1 MSQITAEPTAFNAAL
16 ESPLINAHHADV
28 SQPWSGLAEIM
39 VEVQPNP
46 GLGPVTLEVAVENGG
61 VVLAKEIA
69 GAGISQVRF
78 GVQTNLLPDGSAVLL
93 FTAKQ
98 DQFIWESGVSFQVRN
113 MATPPNNSDGL

>member
-1 MSQITAEPTAFNAAL
+1 
-16 ESPLINAHHADV
+16 
-28 SQPWSGLAEIM
+28 
-39 VEVQPNP
+39 
-46 GLGPVTLEVAVENGG
+46 
-61 VVLAKEIA
+61 
-69 GAGISQVRF
+69 VRF